1 MKAAPLLDL
10 DEDRVKVQTPHLSH
24 SRVSKYLHC
33 PEQYRLYYVENLRT
47 RSPASSLV
55 FGQVIHAAL
64 ADLFGKGGDP
74 VSFFETLWAEAK
86 DWDLTYKNREPWE
99 KLRDSGQGLLEKFLK
114 DDLPRLGDIQSS
126 EESFRFQVTGIDEPF
141 VGIIDLVA
149 ALEGVRTLIDFKT
162 SAGSYEPHEVLL
174 SDQLTA
180 YQLAKPDAAQAA
192 LCVLVKTKEPK
203 IEWHVA
209 RRVPDQLTEYL
220 GKVGY
225 VAREIASGRFYKRPG
240 KWCSWC
246 DFLPVCT
253 GDTKTAQATLVSSR

>member
-10 DEDRVKVQTPHLSH
+10 DEDRVRIQTPHLSH

-33 PEQYRLYYVENLRT
+33 PEQYRLYYVENLRL
-47 RSPASSLV
+47 RSPTSSLV

-64 ADLFGKGGDP
+64 AGLFGKGEDP
-74 VSFFETLWAEAK
+74 VVSFETQWTVAK
-86 DWDLTYKNREPWE
+86 GWDLTYKDREPWE
-99 KLRDSGQGLLEKFLK
+99 KLHDTGRRLLDRFVS
-114 DDLPRLGDIQSS
+114 DATDRLSNIRAV
-126 EESFRFQVTGIDEPF
+126 EEPFRLQVTGLDEPF
-141 VGIIDLVA
+141 VGVIDLVA
-149 ALEGVRTLIDFKT
+149 ALNGVATLIDFKT

-180 YQLAKPDAAQAA
+180 YQLAKPDAQQAA

-209 RRVPDQLTEYL
+209 TRQPDQLTEYL

-253 GDTKTAQATLVSSR
+253 GDQKTEQETLIQVP